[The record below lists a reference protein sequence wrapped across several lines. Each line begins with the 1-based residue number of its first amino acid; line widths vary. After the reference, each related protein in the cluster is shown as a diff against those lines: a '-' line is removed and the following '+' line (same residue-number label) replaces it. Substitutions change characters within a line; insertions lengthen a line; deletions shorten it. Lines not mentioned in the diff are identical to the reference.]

1 MNKWRNRNCTVE
13 CLYNQEGLQS
23 EAIDWPR
30 YLQLVR
36 HEALRLQVRL
46 PASVDLD
53 DLIQAG
59 AMGLMNAISR
69 YDAQQGTAFTTY
81 AAQRIRGAML
91 DELRNLDWAP
101 RRVRR
106 DARNVAA
113 AIAKIE
119 QQSGCHATEAEIVS
133 ALNISREEYRTIL
146 METNNSQLFS
156 LDTLYED
163 HSDAADHLFIVTDD
177 QNPLEAL
184 VDQDLRQ
191 QIIEAIELLPE
202 REQQVLS
209 LYYQDELNLKEI
221 GAVLG
226 VGESRVSQIHSQAIK
241 RLSSRLKG

>member
-1 MNKWRNRNCTVE
+1 ME

-69 YDAQQGTAFTTY
+69 YNAQQGTAFTTY

-163 HSDAADHLFIVTDD
+163 HSDAADHLFIATDD

-191 QIIEAIELLPE
+191 QIIAAIGQLPE

>member
-1 MNKWRNRNCTVE
+1 ME

>member
-1 MNKWRNRNCTVE
+1 MNKLRDRKCTVE

-69 YDAQQGTAFTTY
+69 FDVQQGTAFTTY

-106 DARNVAA
+106 DARSVAA

-119 QQSGCHATEAEIVS
+119 QQTGCNATEKEI
-133 ALNISREEYRTIL
+133 ISTLDISQKEYRTIL

-156 LDTLYED
+156 LDNLYED
-163 HSDAADHLFIVTDD
+163 HSDAADQFFAVMED
-177 QNPLEAL
+177 QNPLDSL
-184 VDQDLRQ
+184 IDQDLRQ
-191 QIIEAIELLPE
+191 QIIAAISFLPE

-221 GAVLG
+221 GAALG

-241 RLSSRLKG
+241 RLSSRLRE

>member
-1 MNKWRNRNCTVE
+1 ME

-59 AMGLMNAISR
+59 AMGLMNAITR

-119 QQSGCHATEAEIVS
+119 QQTGCHATESEIVS
-133 ALNISREEYRTIL
+133 TLNISREEYRTIL

-156 LDTLYED
+156 LDNLYED
-163 HSDAADHLFIVTDD
+163 HSDAADHLFIATDD
-177 QNPLEAL
+177 QNPLDSL
-184 VDQDLRQ
+184 IDQDLRQ
-191 QIIEAIELLPE
+191 RIIAAITHLPE

>member
-1 MNKWRNRNCTVE
+1 ME

-163 HSDAADHLFIVTDD
+163 HSDAADHLFIATDD

-191 QIIEAIELLPE
+191 QIVAAIGLLPE

>member
-1 MNKWRNRNCTVE
+1 ME

-59 AMGLMNAISR
+59 AIGLMNAISR

-113 AIAKIE
+113 AITKIE

-163 HSDAADHLFIVTDD
+163 HSDAADHLFIATDE

-191 QIIEAIELLPE
+191 QIVVAIGLLPE

-226 VGESRVSQIHSQAIK
+226 VGESRVSQLHSQAIK

>member
-1 MNKWRNRNCTVE
+1 ME

-163 HSDAADHLFIVTDD
+163 HSDATDHLFLASDD
-177 QNPLEAL
+177 QNPLDAL

-191 QIIEAIELLPE
+191 QIIAAIGLLPE

>member
-1 MNKWRNRNCTVE
+1 ME

-133 ALNISREEYRTIL
+133 ALNISREDYRTIL

-163 HSDAADHLFIVTDD
+163 HSDAADHLFIATDD

-191 QIIEAIELLPE
+191 QIIAAIGQLPE

>member
-1 MNKWRNRNCTVE
+1 ME
-13 CLYNQEGLQS
+13 CLYNQEGLQD

-46 PASVDLD
+46 PASVDVD

-69 YDAQQGTAFTTY
+69 FDAQQGTAFTTY

-119 QQSGCHATEAEIVS
+119 QQTGCNATEKEIIS
-133 ALNISREEYRTIL
+133 ALNVSREEYRTIL
-146 METNNSQLFS
+146 RETNNSQLFS
-156 LDTLYED
+156 LDNLYED
-163 HSDAADHLFIVTDD
+163 HSDAADQFFAAMDD
-177 QNPLEAL
+177 QNPLDSL
-184 VDQDLRQ
+184 IDQDLRQ
-191 QIIEAIELLPE
+191 QIIAAIDLLPE

-241 RLSSRLKG
+241 RLSSRLRE

>member
-1 MNKWRNRNCTVE
+1 ME

-59 AMGLMNAISR
+59 AIGLMNAISR

-119 QQSGCHATEAEIVS
+119 QRSGCHATETEIVS

-163 HSDAADHLFIVTDD
+163 HSDAIDHLFLASDD
-177 QNPLEAL
+177 QNPLDAL

-191 QIIEAIELLPE
+191 QIIAAIGLLPE

>member
-1 MNKWRNRNCTVE
+1 ME

-191 QIIEAIELLPE
+191 QIIAAIELLPE
-202 REQQVLS
+202 REQQVLR

>member
-1 MNKWRNRNCTVE
+1 VE

-113 AIAKIE
+113 AITKIE

-163 HSDAADHLFIVTDD
+163 HSDAADHLFIATDD

-191 QIIEAIELLPE
+191 QIIAAIGLLPE
-202 REQQVLS
+202 REQQVLI

-226 VGESRVSQIHSQAIK
+226 VGESRVSQLHSQAIK

>member
-1 MNKWRNRNCTVE
+1 ME

-163 HSDAADHLFIVTDD
+163 HSDAADHLFIATDD

-191 QIIEAIELLPE
+191 QIIAAIGQLPE

>member
-1 MNKWRNRNCTVE
+1 ME

-23 EAIDWPR
+23 ETIDWPR

-59 AMGLMNAISR
+59 AMGLMNAVSR

-119 QQSGCHATEAEIVS
+119 QQSGCHATETEIIS

-163 HSDAADHLFIVTDD
+163 HSDAADHLFMATDD
-177 QNPLEAL
+177 QNPLDTL
-184 VDQDLRQ
+184 VEHDLRQ
-191 QIIEAIELLPE
+191 QIIAAIELLPE

>member
-1 MNKWRNRNCTVE
+1 ME

-113 AIAKIE
+113 AITKIE

-163 HSDAADHLFIVTDD
+163 HSDAADHLFIATDD

-191 QIIEAIELLPE
+191 QIIAAIGLLPE
-202 REQQVLS
+202 REQQVLI

-226 VGESRVSQIHSQAIK
+226 VGESRVSQLHSQAIK

>member
-1 MNKWRNRNCTVE
+1 MEW
-13 CLYNQEGLQS
+13 LYNQDGRQNE
-23 EAIDWPR
+23 EIDWQR

-53 DLIQAG
+53 DLLQAG
-59 AMGLMNAISR
+59 AMGLMNAITRFDS
-69 YDAQQGTAFTTY
+69 QQGTAFATY
-81 AAQRIRGAML
+81 AAQRVRGAML

-113 AIAKIE
+113 AIAKVE
-119 QQSGCHATEAEIVS
+119 QQTGGNATENEIIS
-133 ALNISREEYRTIL
+133 TLNISREEYRTIL
-146 METNNSQLFS
+146 RETNNSQLFS

-163 HSDAADHLFIVTDD
+163 HSDATDNLFAETAD
-177 QNPLEAL
+177 QNPLESLIDNDMRSQVVA
-184 VDQDLRQ
+184 
-191 QIIEAIELLPE
+191 AIEQLPE

-241 RLSSRLKG
+241 RLSSRLRD

>member
-1 MNKWRNRNCTVE
+1 M
-13 CLYNQEGLQS
+13 QS

>member
-1 MNKWRNRNCTVE
+1 ME

-69 YDAQQGTAFTTY
+69 FDAQQGTAFTTY

-119 QQSGCHATEAEIVS
+119 QQSGCHATEQEIVS
-133 ALNISREEYRTIL
+133 VLNISREEYRTIL

-156 LDTLYED
+156 LDNLYED
-163 HSDAADHLFIVTDD
+163 HSDAADHLIVATGD
-177 QNPLEAL
+177 QNPLDTL
-184 VDQDLRQ
+184 IDHDLRQ
-191 QIIEAIELLPE
+191 QIIAAMSLLPE

-226 VGESRVSQIHSQAIK
+226 VGESRISQIHSQAIK

>member
-1 MNKWRNRNCTVE
+1 VE

-163 HSDAADHLFIVTDD
+163 HSDAADHLFIATDD
-177 QNPLEAL
+177 QNPLETL

-191 QIIEAIELLPE
+191 QIIAAIGQLPE

>member
-1 MNKWRNRNCTVE
+1 ME

-69 YDAQQGTAFTTY
+69 FDVQQGTAFTTY

-106 DARNVAA
+106 DARSVAA

-119 QQSGCHATEAEIVS
+119 QQTGCNATEKEI
-133 ALNISREEYRTIL
+133 ISTLDISQKEYRTIL

-156 LDTLYED
+156 LDNLYED
-163 HSDAADHLFIVTDD
+163 HSDAADQFFAVMED
-177 QNPLEAL
+177 QNPLDSL
-184 VDQDLRQ
+184 IDQDLRQ
-191 QIIEAIELLPE
+191 QIIAAISFLPE

-221 GAVLG
+221 GAALG

-241 RLSSRLKG
+241 RLSSRLRE